1 MIAKRIKRDK
11 GTGSFSRLARYVVD
25 ARGQIEPE
33 SWTRTADYILDT
45 SNDGAKVGGVRVTNC
60 HTEDPAEAAIEV
72 RLTQEQNTRSK
83 SDKSYHLVFSF
94 PAGERPAL
102 ETLHQIED
110 ALVEAIGLADHQ
122 RISAVHTDT
131 DNLHVHVAIN
141 KVHPTT
147 FRNVEPYY
155 DHPRLMEACERL
167 EVIHGLERTNHG
179 LNIDHEQEARHDRER
194 DGSQRD
200 DGRNHDHEPIRIDYD
215 NRTVEDDARRATA
228 LRESYIAALAE
239 DGEAESID
247 LVRDLSGIGLVRD
260 AGAAHELLPGVEGAD
275 VDKDETPR
283 HDKLRRLRNGDSG
296 HAGEGSRGLT
306 GRAGDME
313 AHAGRVSLVA
323 WVRENAG
330 DALAKAES
338 WDALHTELAECGL
351 RIKPRGA
358 GLVIAT
364 ADGATHAKASD
375 IDRGL
380 SLGSLEQRLGP
391 YQPAGEAISKIKPR
405 VTYNAPARHKH
416 IDTAWLFAAFQ
427 RERNAAIVSRRR
439 EREQLQRQHERER
452 KRLQERFA
460 AKRATI
466 KATSGALRS
475 ARPTHREKTGLR
487 GGGNGGAVNQA
498 IVQLAI
504 KSQYNAVAREREA
517 AMKAMQEQQE
527 QQRRAIAQGN
537 PLPVWQD
544 WLAMRANAGETAALA
559 VLRSRE
565 KKKERFLGNWLKALD
580 AEAAKTVIYEQMK
593 PRTDKAG
600 TVVYDVA
607 DGGRVRDT
615 KRGVAVDAP
624 TDAAAFLG
632 LVLAAERYRGQALA
646 VQGSG
651 AFKDQ
656 LAALAGEKG
665 LAVTFADAAMEQKR
679 IAAATKAKEQIG
691 TTEAAPRELDS
702 LDNYIKS
709 RNDQRATTSTIS
721 YHRRWESSD
730 AGEAKYQG
738 RRRFPD
744 GKEAVL
750 LERGGNVLVMPVTSA
765 QAAKASTWRVGS
777 TITTDA
783 RGRFVGAV
791 QQDDKTNTNSN
802 TNSNTRPRGK
812 SR

>member
-1 MIAKRIKRDK
+1 MIAKRIQRDK
-11 GTGSFSRLARYVVD
+11 ATSSFSRLARYVVD

-33 SWTRTADYILDT
+33 SWTRTADYILDNT
-45 SNDGAKVGGVRVTNC
+45 NDGAKVGGVRVTNC
-60 HTEDPAEAAIEV
+60 GTDDPAEAAIKV
-72 RLTQEQNTRSK
+72 RLTQAQNTRSK

-102 ETLHQIED
+102 ETLHKIED
-110 ALVEAIGLADHQ
+110 ALVEAIGMADHQ

-141 KVHPTT
+141 KVHPAT
-147 FRNVEPYY
+147 FRNVEPFY
-155 DHPRLMEACERL
+155 DKQRLMEACERL
-167 EVIHGLERTNHG
+167 EVIHGLQRTNHG
-179 LNIDHEQEARHDRER
+179 LNIDHEQEASHDRER
-194 DGSQRD
+194 DGNQRD
-200 DGRNHDHEPIRIDYD
+200 DSRTHDHESIHIDYD
-215 NRTVEDDARRATA
+215 SITSADDARRAAA
-228 LRESYIAALAE
+228 LRQSYLEALAE

-247 LVRDLSGIGLVRD
+247 LVRDLSGIGVVRD
-260 AGAAHELLPGVEGAD
+260 PRAAHELLSGLEGAD
-275 VDKDETPR
+275 VDHDETPR
-283 HDKLRRLRNGDSG
+283 HDVLRRLRNGNRG
-296 HAGEGSRGLT
+296 HAGEGRLT
-306 GRAGDME
+306 GRAGDMH
-313 AHAGRVSLVA
+313 AHAGRVALVA
-323 WVRENAG
+323 WVRDNAG
-330 DALAKAES
+330 EGLARSDTWE
-338 WDALHTELAECGL
+338 ALHTGLAECGL

-364 ADGATHAKASD
+364 ADGSTHVKASD
-375 IDRGL
+375 VERGL
-380 SLGSLEQRLGP
+380 SMASLEKRLGP
-391 YQPAGEAISKIKPR
+391 YQPPSEAISKIKPR

-416 IDTAWLFAAFQ
+416 ADTAGLFTVFQ
-427 RERNAAIVSRRR
+427 RERNAAIVARRR
-439 EREQLQRQHERER
+439 EREQLQRQHAHEREKLR
-452 KRLQERFA
+452 QRFA
-460 AKRATI
+460 AKRAAV
-466 KATSGALRS
+466 KASTGALRG
-475 ARPTHREKTGLR
+475 AKPTHREKTGLR
-487 GGGNGGAVNQA
+487 GARSGGAGSQV

-504 KSQYNAVAREREA
+504 KSQYSALAKERDA
-517 AMKAMQEQQE
+517 AMRAMQAKQE
-527 QQRRAIAQGN
+527 QQRRAIALSN

-544 WLAMRANAGETAALA
+544 WLAMRASSGETAALT

-565 KKKERFLGNWLKALD
+565 KKKERFLGNWIKALD

-593 PRTDKAG
+593 PRTDKSG

-615 KRGVAVDAP
+615 KRGVQVDAP

-651 AFKDQ
+651 AFKSQ
-656 LAALAGEKG
+656 LASLAGEKG
-665 LAVTFADAAMEQKR
+665 LAVTFADAAMEQQR
-679 IAAATKAKEQIG
+679 IDAAHKAAGRDDAGAAAPVE
-691 TTEAAPRELDS
+691 RDS
-702 LDNYIKS
+702 LDSYIKS
-709 RNDQRATTSTIS
+709 RNEQRAETSSIS

-783 RGRFVGAV
+783 RGRFVGPA
-791 QQDDKTNTNSN
+791 QQPDNTITNSN
-802 TNSNTRPRGK
+802 NNTTRPRGK